1 MQQTVGF
8 LNKIMTFLLL
18 MSEENSLILKSNSVI
33 AGEMS
38 IHAGSNFDISAAR
51 VKDVIIT
58 KLYITHLNKA
68 QALINTTMNHNNFAH
83 KFTNQKRGKYSI
95 VVAYYTH
102 SSLATTVILYSHT
115 MS

>member
-1 MQQTVGF
+1 MKLFNTDSKLLAF
-8 LNKIMTFLLL
+8 LNKIMVFLLL
-18 MSEENSLILKSNSVI
+18 MAEEKLLILKSAHS

-102 SSLATTVILYSHT
+102 LS
-115 MS
+115 